1 MNNKQEASKKP
12 IEGLEEES
20 KGPIMKIPTIA
31 EYLSKVDN
39 STYESL
45 SNFVISDDLLTKS
58 GTAFG
63 KLL

>member
-1 MNNKQEASKKP
+1 
-12 IEGLEEES
+12 
-20 KGPIMKIPTIA
+20 MKIPTIA

-45 SNFVISDDLLTKS
+45 SNVVISDDLLTKS
-58 GTAFG
+58 GTASG